1 MMVIVGIIICLIV
14 SVYELFTQQRAI
26 VWVVYGIINPLI
38 LLLPRVIYHH
48 WREIRERV
56 AINTIKSMEFFGTL
70 IIAVNIP
77 GSLFFHDIGVQ
88 YDRVIHFF
96 TGVLIVLIAS
106 LIIALFYKSPLDN
119 KKHILK
125 WSGMA
130 VFLGLFLFEL
140 LQFTLDK
147 TFGTHLFFD
156 FKQSITVDFL
166 EDILFGTA
174 GLALGL
180 LSIYYRK

>member
-1 MMVIVGIIICLIV
+1 MMVIVGIVISLIV
-14 SVYELFTQQRAI
+14 SVYELFTQQRGI
-26 VWVVYGIINPLI
+26 VWVAYGIINPLI
-38 LLLPRVIYHH
+38 LLLPRVIYYH
-48 WREIRERV
+48 WREIRESI
-56 AINTIKSMEFFGTL
+56 AIDTIKSVELFGTF
-70 IIAVNIP
+70 IMAVNIP

-106 LIIALFYKSPLDN
+106 LIVALFYKSPLDN

-140 LQFTLDK
+140 LQFTIDK

-156 FKQSITVDFL
+156 FKQSITVDFM
-166 EDILFGTA
+166 EDILFGIG
-174 GLALGL
+174 GLVLGL
-180 LSIYYRK
+180 LGIYYRR